1 MKTEFTRSLCLLA
14 ALVIALV
21 LGCGPAAPSAQVNE
35 GLASPQ
41 IVAGPSTPRFLSG
54 DTAQADAGPND
65 WVLID
70 QKQNDNH
77 YLVQDYVKKGQ
88 TGTTWD
94 SLVTYLNTVRPDESI
109 MDFMNRQKGIM
120 EKKCP
125 GAGWQILS
133 RSENQTVYGSKVVS
147 RPEIVYE
154 SRVASCPGIGD
165 QDEIVRVIYGE
176 ANMFRISY
184 TSKVKEMPSAQRGD
198 ALKLLSE
205 FQVQKKS

>member
-1 MKTEFTRSLCLLA
+1 MKTQFTLSLCLLA

-54 DTAQADAGPND
+54 DTALADAGPND

-70 QKQNDNH
+70 QKRDDNH

-94 SLVTYLNTVRPDESI
+94 NLVTYLNTVRPDESI
-109 MDFMNRQKGIM
+109 LDFMNRQKSIL
-120 EKKCP
+120 EKKCR

-133 RSENQTVYGSKVVS
+133 QQEA
-147 RPEIVYE
+147 EIVYE
-154 SRVASCPGIGD
+154 SKVASCPGFGS

-184 TSKVKEMPSAQRGD
+184 TSKVKEMPAAQRDD

-205 FQVQKKS
+205 FQVQQKS

>member
-1 MKTEFTRSLCLLA
+1 MKTQFTLSLCLLA
-14 ALVIALV
+14 ALVI
-21 LGCGPAAPSAQVNE
+21 GCGPAAPSAQVNE

-70 QKQNDNH
+70 QKRDDNH

-120 EKKCP
+120 EKKCS

-133 RSENQTVYGSKVVS
+133 QAES
-147 RPEIVYE
+147 EIVYE
-154 SRVASCPGIGD
+154 SKVASCSGVGD

-176 ANMFRISY
+176 ANMFQISY
-184 TSKVKEMPSAQRGD
+184 TSKVKEMPPAQRVD

-205 FQVQKKS
+205 FQVQQKS

>member
-1 MKTEFTRSLCLLA
+1 MKTQFTLSLLPAGRIGHRVRSRRAQRTSERRVGVSADCRGSLHAEVPVGRHGAGRRRSERL
-14 ALVIALV
+14 IA
-21 LGCGPAAPSAQVNE
+21 
-35 GLASPQ
+35 
-41 IVAGPSTPRFLSG
+41 
-54 DTAQADAGPND
+54 
-65 WVLID
+65 
-70 QKQNDNH
+70 QKRDDNH

-120 EKKCP
+120 EKKCS

-133 RSENQTVYGSKVVS
+133 QAES
-147 RPEIVYE
+147 EIVYE
-154 SRVASCPGIGD
+154 SKVASCPGVGD
-165 QDEIVRVIYGE
+165 QDEIVRVIYGQ

-184 TSKVKEMPSAQRGD
+184 TSKVKEMPPAQRVD

-205 FQVQKKS
+205 FQVQQKS

>member
-1 MKTEFTRSLCLLA
+1 MKTQFTLSLCLLA
-14 ALVIALV
+14 ALVI
-21 LGCGPAAPSAQVNE
+21 GCGPAAPSAQVNE

-70 QKQNDNH
+70 QKRDDNH

-120 EKKCP
+120 EKKCS

-133 RSENQTVYGSKVVS
+133 QSES
-147 RPEIVYE
+147 EIVYE
-154 SRVASCPGIGD
+154 SKVASCPGVGD
-165 QDEIVRVIYGE
+165 QDEIVRVINGQ

-184 TSKVKEMPSAQRGD
+184 TSKVKEMPPAQRVD

-205 FQVQKKS
+205 FQVQQKS

>member
-1 MKTEFTRSLCLLA
+1 MKTQFTLSLCLLA
-14 ALVIALV
+14 ALVI
-21 LGCGPAAPSAQVNE
+21 GCGPAAPSAQVNE

-65 WVLID
+65 WVLSA
-70 QKQNDNH
+70 QKRDDNH

-120 EKKCP
+120 EKKCS

-133 RSENQTVYGSKVVS
+133 QSES
-147 RPEIVYE
+147 EIVYE
-154 SRVASCPGIGD
+154 SKVASCPGVGD
-165 QDEIVRVIYGE
+165 QDEIVRVIYGQ

-184 TSKVKEMPSAQRGD
+184 TSKVKKMPPAQRVD

-205 FQVQKKS
+205 FQVQQKS

>member
-1 MKTEFTRSLCLLA
+1 MKTQFTLSLCLLA
-14 ALVIALV
+14 ALVI
-21 LGCGPAAPSAQVNE
+21 GCGPAAPSAQVNE

-70 QKQNDNH
+70 QKRDDNH

-120 EKKCP
+120 EKKCS
-125 GAGWQILS
+125 GTGWQILS
-133 RSENQTVYGSKVVS
+133 QAES
-147 RPEIVYE
+147 EIVYE
-154 SRVASCPGIGD
+154 SKVASCPGVGD
-165 QDEIVRVIYGE
+165 QDEIVRVIYGQ

-184 TSKVKEMPSAQRGD
+184 TSKVKEMPPAQRVD

-205 FQVQKKS
+205 FQVQQKS

>member
-1 MKTEFTRSLCLLA
+1 MKTQFTLSLCLLP
-14 ALVIALV
+14 ALVITLV

-35 GLASPQ
+35 GLVSPQ
-41 IVAGPSTPRFLSG
+41 IVAGASAPRFLSG

-70 QKQNDNH
+70 QKRDDDH

-88 TGTTWD
+88 SGTTWD
-94 SLVTYLNTVRPDESI
+94 NLVTYMNTVRPGESI
-109 MDFMNRQKGIM
+109 LDFTNRQKGIM
-120 EKKCP
+120 EKKCS

-133 RSENQTVYGSKVVS
+133 QAES
-147 RPEIVYE
+147 EIVYE
-154 SRVASCPGIGD
+154 SKVASCPGIGD

-184 TSKVKEMPSAQRGD
+184 TSKVKEMPAAQRDD

-205 FQVQKKS
+205 FQVQQKS

>member
-1 MKTEFTRSLCLLA
+1 MKTQFTLSLGLRA
-14 ALVIALV
+14 AWVI
-21 LGCGPAAPSAQVNE
+21 GCGPAAPSAQVNQ
-35 GLASPQ
+35 GLAPQQ

-70 QKQNDNH
+70 QKRDDNH

-120 EKKCP
+120 EKKCSDT
-125 GAGWQILS
+125 AWQILS
-133 RSENQTVYGSKVVS
+133 HAES
-147 RPEIVYE
+147 EIVY
-154 SRVASCPGIGD
+154 
-165 QDEIVRVIYGE
+165 
-176 ANMFRISY
+176 
-184 TSKVKEMPSAQRGD
+184 
-198 ALKLLSE
+198 
-205 FQVQKKS
+205 KSQFATFPRRADPT

>member
-1 MKTEFTRSLCLLA
+1 MKTPFTLSLCLLA
-14 ALVIALV
+14 ALVIAMV
-21 LGCGPAAPSAQVNE
+21 LGCGPAAPSVQVNE

-41 IVAGPSTPRFLSG
+41 IVAGASAPRLLSG
-54 DTAQADAGPND
+54 ETALADAGPND

-70 QKQNDNH
+70 QKQDDNR

-94 SLVTYLNTVRPDESI
+94 NLVTYLNTVRPDESI

-120 EKKCP
+120 EKKCS

-133 RSENQTVYGSKVVS
+133 QAES
-147 RPEIVYE
+147 EIVYE
-154 SRVASCPGIGD
+154 SKVASCPGVGD
-165 QDEIVRVIYGE
+165 QDEVVRVIYGE

-184 TSKVKEMPSAQRGD
+184 TSKVKEMPPAQRAD

>member
-1 MKTEFTRSLCLLA
+1 MKTQFTLSLCLLA
-14 ALVIALV
+14 ALVI
-21 LGCGPAAPSAQVNE
+21 GCGPAAPSAQVNE

-65 WVLID
+65 WVLIA
-70 QKQNDNH
+70 QKRDDNH

-120 EKKCP
+120 EKKCS

-133 RSENQTVYGSKVVS
+133 QSES
-147 RPEIVYE
+147 EIVYE
-154 SRVASCPGIGD
+154 SKVASCPGVGD
-165 QDEIVRVIYGE
+165 QDEIVRVINGQ

-184 TSKVKEMPSAQRGD
+184 TSKVKEMPPAQRVD

-205 FQVQKKS
+205 FQVQQKS

>member
-1 MKTEFTRSLCLLA
+1 MKTQLTLSLCLLA
-14 ALVIALV
+14 ALVI
-21 LGCGPAAPSAQVNE
+21 GCGPAAPSAQVNE

-54 DTAQADAGPND
+54 DTALADAGPKD

-70 QKQNDNH
+70 QKQDDNH

-88 TGTTWD
+88 TATTWD
-94 SLVTYLNTVRPDESI
+94 NLVTYLNTVRPNESI
-109 MDFMNRQKGIM
+109 LDFMNRQKGIM
-120 EKKCP
+120 EKKCS

-133 RSENQTVYGSKVVS
+133 QAES
-147 RPEIVYE
+147 EIVYE
-154 SRVASCPGIGD
+154 SKVGSCPGVGD

-184 TSKVKEMPSAQRGD
+184 TSKVKEMQPAQRDD

>member
-1 MKTEFTRSLCLLA
+1 MKTPFTLSLCLLA

-41 IVAGPSTPRFLSG
+41 IVAGASAPRLLSG
-54 DTAQADAGPND
+54 ETALADAGPND

-109 MDFMNRQKGIM
+109 MDFMNRQKGIL
-120 EKKCP
+120 EKKCS

-133 RSENQTVYGSKVVS
+133 QAES
-147 RPEIVYE
+147 EIVYE
-154 SRVASCPGIGD
+154 SKVASCPGVGD
-165 QDEIVRVIYGE
+165 QDEVVRVIYGE

-184 TSKVKEMPSAQRGD
+184 TSKVKEMPSAQRAD

>member
-1 MKTEFTRSLCLLA
+1 MNIQLTLTLCLLA
-14 ALVIALV
+14 ALVI
-21 LGCGPAAPSAQVNE
+21 GCGPAAPSAQVNE

-120 EKKCP
+120 EKKCS

-133 RSENQTVYGSKVVS
+133 QAES
-147 RPEIVYE
+147 EIVYE
-154 SRVASCPGIGD
+154 SKVASCPGVGD

-176 ANMFRISY
+176 ANMFQISY
-184 TSKVKEMPSAQRGD
+184 TSKVKEMPPAQRAD